1 METLASGFAGKLHG
15 ATQLAALQLRIQSIK
30 IRPFFLALE
39 AVTTNRSVL
48 WSAMPFITA
57 QLTRTPSIFQAE
69 VEVMGA
75 RVMLLHHEGVSATLC
90 CLRLGLR
97 CFHEIPLL
105 PIFLKRNG
113 GSFSLGLFC

>member
-1 METLASGFAGKLHG
+1 METLAPGFAGKLHG
-15 ATQLAALQLRIQSIK
+15 AKQLAALRLRIQSIK
-30 IRPFFLALE
+30 IRPFLLALE

-48 WSAMPFITA
+48 WSAKPFGTA

-75 RVMLLHHEGVSATLC
+75 RMMLLHHKGVSATLW

-97 CFHEIPLL
+97 CFPEIPLL
-105 PIFLKRNG
+105 PISLKRSG
-113 GSFSLGLFC
+113 GSFSLGPFY